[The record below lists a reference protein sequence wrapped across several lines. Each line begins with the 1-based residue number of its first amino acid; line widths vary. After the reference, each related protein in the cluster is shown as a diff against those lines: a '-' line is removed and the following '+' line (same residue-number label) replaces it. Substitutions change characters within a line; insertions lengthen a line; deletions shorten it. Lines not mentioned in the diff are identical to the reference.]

1 MEAAAGW
8 RGLLWVAVLCFLT
21 HVRGDLSLCFED
33 LQQMRPIIS
42 DNLLYGSLSDGGQK
56 FCQQNTFRVTPN
68 LALNPTSWHSGQG
81 DFDLADALDP
91 EPTKKP
97 GSDVYPK
104 PKPPYPPQ
112 PGSPDSGGN
121 IYPRP
126 KPVPPRPQPGYPEG
140 GGYISDRD
148 LDDGR
153 YPPQPRPRPP
163 AGGGGYNPGH
173 DGYGSH
179 DGSGHTTYG
188 DSDGNLVTK
197 IVSPIVS
204 VVVVAV
210 AGYAVRYCQQH
221 RRRNGFRPNEPE
233 NV

>member
-21 HVRGDLSLCFED
+21 HVR
-33 LQQMRPIIS
+33 
-42 DNLLYGSLSDGGQK
+42 
-56 FCQQNTFRVTPN
+56 
-68 LALNPTSWHSGQG
+68 GQG

-163 AGGGGYNPGH
+163 A
-173 DGYGSH
+173 

>member
-1 MEAAAGW
+1 MEAAAGR

-21 HVRGDLSLCFED
+21 HVR
-33 LQQMRPIIS
+33 
-42 DNLLYGSLSDGGQK
+42 
-56 FCQQNTFRVTPN
+56 
-68 LALNPTSWHSGQG
+68 GQG

-163 AGGGGYNPGH
+163 AGGGGYNPSH

-179 DGSGHTTYG
+179 GGGPFGQYDYDGSGHTTYG
-188 DSDGNLVTK
+188 DGDGNLVTK

-221 RRRNGFRPNEPE
+221 RRRNGFRPNGKFPSLSFSVAVGETGEKHRWRLPQTTVVFLAPCRG
-233 NV
+233 NRLP